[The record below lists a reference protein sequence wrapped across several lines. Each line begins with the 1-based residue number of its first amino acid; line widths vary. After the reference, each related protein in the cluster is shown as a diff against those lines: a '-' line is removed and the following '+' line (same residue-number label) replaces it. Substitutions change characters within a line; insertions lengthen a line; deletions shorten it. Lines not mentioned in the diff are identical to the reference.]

1 MNSQME
7 TAKLK
12 MDKITKNWTNV
23 SDSIQID

>member
-12 MDKITKNWTNV
+12 MNKITKNWTNV
-23 SDSIQID
+23 NDSIQID